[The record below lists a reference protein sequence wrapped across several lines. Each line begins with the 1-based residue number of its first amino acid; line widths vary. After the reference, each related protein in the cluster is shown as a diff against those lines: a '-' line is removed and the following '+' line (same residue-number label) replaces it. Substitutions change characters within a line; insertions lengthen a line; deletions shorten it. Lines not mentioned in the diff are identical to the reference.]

1 MNREHNEI
9 LASDGW
15 RDMLERYIAPFTFG
29 ERSCADLGDDVLEVG
44 PGPGLTTD
52 LLRAQV
58 PRLTAIEIESEP
70 ARKLAERLAGTNVT
84 VVSHDATAM
93 PFEDAR
99 FSGAVMFTMFH
110 HVPTPELQDRLLGE
124 IARVLR
130 PHGVLIASDSVA
142 SDDLRALHDGDTY
155 NPADP
160 ESLQTRLEGVGFG
173 DVEIRSNDFAWACYA
188 RKPR

>member
-1 MNREHNEI
+1 
-9 LASDGW
+9 
-15 RDMLERYIAPFTFG
+15 
-29 ERSCADLGDDVLEVG
+29 
-44 PGPGLTTD
+44 
-52 LLRAQV
+52 
-58 PRLTAIEIESEP
+58 
-70 ARKLAERLAGTNVT
+70 
-84 VVSHDATAM
+84 M
-93 PFEDAR
+93 PFEDGR

-160 ESLQTRLEGVGFG
+160 QGLRARLEGVGFG

-188 RKPR
+188 RGPR